1 MNARTNEARLAGLD
15 RSSYDIESNDG
26 TRSAQNA
33 LLSEWPG
40 AIFGLLTLGYIVSSL
55 VALL

>member
-1 MNARTNEARLAGLD
+1 MEARTNEARLAGLD
-15 RSSYDIESNDG
+15 QRANELESNEG
-26 TRSAQNA
+26 TRFAQSA

-40 AIFGLLTLGYIVSSL
+40 AIFGLLTIGYIVSSL